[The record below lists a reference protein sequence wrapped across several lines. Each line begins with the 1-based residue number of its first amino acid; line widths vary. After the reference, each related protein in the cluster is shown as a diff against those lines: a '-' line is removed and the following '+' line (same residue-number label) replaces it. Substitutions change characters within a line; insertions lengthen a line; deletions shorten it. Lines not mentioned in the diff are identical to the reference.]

1 MPIVRSV
8 ALLSSLMWNLKALT
22 VNYVI
27 YVWTRNLTTFNCIEL
42 IKILDGT
49 HVVPLVLLYILH
61 LQFIDVRMSNASSIL
76 NWFALTSKNMYMECL
91 LLSIITTGSC
101 E

>member
-1 MPIVRSV
+1 VRSV

-27 YVWTRNLTTFNCIEL
+27 YVPTRNLTTFNCIDL
-42 IKILDGT
+42 LKNLDRT

-61 LQFIDVRMSNASSIL
+61 LQIIDVRTSNASWIL
-76 NWFALTSKNMYMECL
+76 NWSALTSKNMYMECL
-91 LLSIITTGSC
+91 LLSIITTGFC